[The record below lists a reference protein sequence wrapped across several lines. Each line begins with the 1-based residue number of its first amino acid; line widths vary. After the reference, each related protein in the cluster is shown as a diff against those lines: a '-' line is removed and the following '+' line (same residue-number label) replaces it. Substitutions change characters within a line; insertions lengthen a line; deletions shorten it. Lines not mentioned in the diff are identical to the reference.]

1 MKGKRIKVGIKD
13 LKSVL
18 DIVVRRETP
27 LSGGGIVAEEKGTY
41 FTSFEAFR
49 KALTPKRLELLH
61 IIKAQKPSSIHDLA
75 QFTKRFSVAGGL
87 VKDSVY
93 LSIEHMLL
101 WKPEANPTKRFNC
114 PSCGQS
120 LWLRLLPF
128 VHLAAG
134 QFRFSYSHCGTVL
147 TYNTPSH

>member
-61 IIKAQKPSSIHDLA
+61 IIKAQTPSSINELVRFA
-75 QFTKRFSVAGGL
+75 KRDVKNIADDVNYLEQIGL
-87 VKDSVY
+87 IQKKETASKTAPV
-93 LSIEHMLL
+93 I
-101 WKPEANPTKRFNC
+101 
-114 PSCGQS
+114 
-120 LWLRLLPF
+120 
-128 VHLAAG
+128 
-134 QFRFSYSHCGTVL
+134 
-147 TYNTPSH
+147 TYDKIALEIAV